1 MDKKYTSLEST
12 IRNVVRGNTGAA
24 QDNRSL
30 ESKIRSVVLKE
41 EKVARNNV
49 GDRVEI
55 NMPGAAAHGQSGI
68 LKSVDE
74 DGMARVH
81 LNPNMGATG
90 TQTKMGS
97 GDQTISGLH
106 VRMGGTHT
114 YVPLSRLK
122 LFYPDN
128 LDEEVGL
135 EEARRKSAASLG
147 FISTNAGHGVTA
159 SSEPYGDSHLPVV
172 TTSSG
177 NRVDVGHNPYPTP
190 ELAQQGA
197 EEFIKNTY
205 TRQGTDPVRGF
216 RALSNH
222 HRENAKKKTNEEVS
236 INEAPDDAA
245 PPGENHLS
253 VHELFGYLRDYN
265 EDHDRSTD
273 PDDPDEESA
282 KESRADIN
290 STEKMIRKIHGQ
302 DTLDHVRN
310 AIESERHIRLGTN
323 PGVNNHQAVKDH
335 LDAAV
340 RASRHFSEAL
350 GTGGNEGGEFKG
362 IPPAFF
368 KPFHVE
374 PKVGDAHPPSEGA
387 AAASRNRAKI
397 ASSET
402 MKKEGYVIT
411 PSGRKPLINEAEKA
425 RQAQPATHTPKDD
438 YDDSD
443 IPEPEKNVSYT
454 DGKNVTSTEAEM
466 KDAARKAFMNK
477 AVGAISSAMK
487 EEVGLEEGSAKFA
500 KIMART
506 AAARGEPIT
515 TDTTELEKKHAELLQ
530 TSRDAAGRAKKA
542 REDYENLARQYGIPV
557 EESAYMPAGT
567 NIKQPSAG
575 SSLGDRAIDTALDI
589 APFIGTYRD
598 YKRGNYGMAALGAA
612 MDAAT
617 LFSLGAGT
625 PATTAARLAAKGGA
639 KLAAGAEARAL
650 AGSEARAV
658 TRTSSRGTPE
668 PVKGKTGKNSNERK
682 GAEAE
687 SRLDAIDAMT
697 SGVGGSGG
705 SPMPMPTLKV
715 SSQPSAMGAKSSIN
729 VHRAG
734 ARKIYGQEI
743 HYNEYSPDGNY
754 IGEDADSERSAIEN
768 VARPNSKNKL
778 TKQAEIKTKILED
791 TARRKSVILRA
802 KEENKNGKDGG
813 NSDVETK
820 PELKRADVNEQ
831 EITVSDVAGTLAK
844 GAVKRAPGV
853 GAAMEIS
860 DKNSELNTRINKG
873 DIVGAAI
880 RGAETVANQVPGG
893 GTLVGAGLGAVNTA
907 RDFIKNNPSR
917 VSAYGTSGMQKSDA
931 KSWDDNNPQ
940 RNAKIGTPS
949 QFPSK

>member
-41 EKVARNNV
+41 EVALDEGSAKFAKIMART
-49 GDRVEI
+49 
-55 NMPGAAAHGQSGI
+55 AAARGEPITTDTTELEKKHNELLQNSRDAAARAKKAREDYEDLARQYGI
-68 LKSVDE
+68 
-74 DGMARVH
+74 
-81 LNPNMGATG
+81 T
-90 TQTKMGS
+90 
-97 GDQTISGLH
+97 
-106 VRMGGTHT
+106 
-114 YVPLSRLK
+114 
-122 LFYPDN
+122 
-128 LDEEVGL
+128 
-135 EEARRKSAASLG
+135 
-147 FISTNAGHGVTA
+147 
-159 SSEPYGDSHLPVV
+159 
-172 TTSSG
+172 
-177 NRVDVGHNPYPTP
+177 PTP
-190 ELAQQGA
+190 IG
-197 EEFIKNTY
+197 EEFELT
-205 TRQGTDPVRGF
+205 
-216 RALSNH
+216 
-222 HRENAKKKTNEEVS
+222 
-236 INEAPDDAA
+236 EAPGDAA
-245 PPGENHLS
+245 PPGENHLG

-273 PDDPDEESA
+273 PEDPDEYGA

-310 AIESERHIRLGTN
+310 AIEAERHIRLGTN

-340 RASRHFSEAL
+340 KASRHFSEAL

-362 IPPAFF
+362 TPPAFF

-402 MKKEGYVIT
+402 MKKESYIIT
-411 PSGRKPLINEAEKA
+411 PRGRASIHNESVENLDEISAGEAADTAADILVPYYSAGKRGYSAWNKVKSG
-425 RQAQPATHTPKDD
+425 D
-438 YDDSD
+438 YL
-443 IPEPEKNVSYT
+443 
-454 DGKNVTSTEAEM
+454 GAA
-466 KDAARKAFMNK
+466 KDAAIGTGEAGLDTALLALSLPSFGAAWAGRTAVKTGLK
-477 AVGAISSAMK
+477 VGEKVLEKGAVGA
-487 EEVGLEEGSAKFA
+487 LEKGAVGSAE
-500 KIMART
+500 R
-506 AAARGEPIT
+506 AA
-515 TDTTELEKKHAELLQ
+515 
-530 TSRDAAGRAKKA
+530 
-542 REDYENLARQYGIPV
+542 
-557 EESAYMPAGT
+557 
-567 NIKQPSAG
+567 
-575 SSLGDRAIDTALDI
+575 
-589 APFIGTYRD
+589 
-598 YKRGNYGMAALGAA
+598 
-612 MDAAT
+612 
-617 LFSLGAGT
+617 
-625 PATTAARLAAKGGA
+625 
-639 KLAAGAEARAL
+639 
-650 AGSEARAV
+650 
-658 TRTSSRGTPE
+658 TRTSPRGAPE
-668 PVKGKTGKNSNERK
+668 PAKPAEPAKGKTGKNPNERK
-682 GAEAE
+682 RAEAE

-697 SGVGGSGG
+697 SGVGGSVG

-715 SSQPSAMGAKSSIN
+715 SSQPSAMGSKSSIN

-734 ARKIYGQEI
+734 ARKVYGQEI
-743 HYNEYSPDGNY
+743 HYNEYSPAGNY
-754 IGEDADSERSAIEN
+754 IGEDADSERSAIQN

-820 PELKRADVNEQ
+820 PELKRVDVNEQ
-831 EITVSDVAGTLAK
+831 EVTASNIAGTLAK
-844 GAVKRAPGV
+844 GMAKRVIADRVPGAGAAMEIIDKNSELNTKINKGDIAGAVIRGAETVANRVPGV
-853 GAAMEIS
+853 GAAMEIG
-860 DKNSELNTRINKG
+860 DKNSPLNTRINKG